1 MYKVWVKAVL
11 FFSVNGKTP
20 FACFPVISPFYHNI
34 VVEANVQKL
43 TEAESAEVGL
53 SEEAV

>member
-1 MYKVWVKAVL
+1 M
-11 FFSVNGKTP
+11 FSRH
-20 FACFPVISPFYHNI
+20 FPLYNNI
-34 VVEANVQKL
+34 VVVEANVQKL

>member
-1 MYKVWVKAVL
+1 M
-11 FFSVNGKTP
+11 FSRH
-20 FACFPVISPFYHNI
+20 FPLYHNI